1 MSDEGRAPGEQSD
14 DYGEHGTRVP
24 EHLNGKQRAANR
36 TNDGVDCVPS
46 GVDPRNFVRKK
57 FEEIKNA
64 SDRNNHRI
72 PKQFERLIGRRERD
86 PMEMNGEAGG
96 KDRQVKINAGEAGQ
110 AERDGKK
117 VKLFHVPIIRPRS
130 ASASFRRL

>member
-1 MSDEGRAPGEQSD
+1 MEFCPQ
-14 DYGEHGTRVP
+14 
-24 EHLNGKQRAANR
+24 
-36 TNDGVDCVPS
+36 
-46 GVDPRNFVRKK
+46 K

-72 PKQFERLIGRRERD
+72 PKHFERLIGRRERD

-96 KDRQVKINAGEAGQ
+96 ENRQVKIDAGEAGQ

-117 VKLFHVPIIRPRS
+117 VKLFHVRNIGAAESLSRVSCER
-130 ASASFRRL
+130 